1 MNINYSNE
9 AKTTLTCSIYICAD
23 LLVQRS
29 KGVMFLWYLL
39 VYSVLMRTYC
49 MRASIFCS
57 VQNFSRG
64 SSSTHLALAGFQQ
77 KGDLVESDKY
87 SETAKVGAF
96 ERGGHISEV
105 FPYQ

>member
-1 MNINYSNE
+1 
-9 AKTTLTCSIYICAD
+9 
-23 LLVQRS
+23 
-29 KGVMFLWYLL
+29 
-39 VYSVLMRTYC
+39 

-57 VQNFSRG
+57 VQNFLRG
-64 SSSTHLALAGFQQ
+64 SSSIHLALARFQQ

-87 SETAKVGAF
+87 SETKVGAF